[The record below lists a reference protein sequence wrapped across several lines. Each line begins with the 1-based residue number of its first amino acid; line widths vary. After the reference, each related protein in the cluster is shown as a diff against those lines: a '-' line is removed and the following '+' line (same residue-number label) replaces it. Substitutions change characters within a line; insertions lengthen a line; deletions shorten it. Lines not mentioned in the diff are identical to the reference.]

1 MSGMPVANHSFNI
14 TKTWFKQL
22 NNMTANINKNKF
34 NAFTRYVRVRSAPED
49 IFVEFDFAIEYPEL
63 YVELALP
70 KAAFELF
77 CKHNNV
83 VHMDEDMAKKVDED
97 AQKWRFGDTRK
108 I

>member
-1 MSGMPVANHSFNI
+1 MI
-14 TKTWFKQL
+14 TD
-22 NNMTANINKNKF
+22 INKNKF
-34 NAFTRYVRVRSAPED
+34 TTFTRYVRVRSAPED
-49 IFVEFDFAIEYPEL
+49 TFVEFDFAIEYPEL

-70 KAAFELF
+70 KTAFELF

-83 VHMDEDMAKKVDED
+83 VHMDKDMAKKVDDD